1 VTLYAYAMS
10 STVHVVRH
18 GEVENPQK
26 ILYGRQP
33 GWRLSTRGQEMAEV
47 LGEWSKSVNLGALHV
62 SPLQRAQETA
72 APIARAHSIDIHTD
86 DRLIEAAN
94 IFEGKPFG
102 IGDGVLKHPSA
113 WRHLYNPWKPS
124 WGEPYEE
131 QINRMLAAVFDA
143 KKAAGNRDAIVVSH
157 QLPIWILRSAIEGR
171 RLLHDPRKRECTLA
185 SVTSVH
191 FDDEGLITGT
201 SYAEPAAHL
210 LPKK

>member
-1 VTLYAYAMS
+1 MS

-18 GEVENPQK
+18 GEVHNPEK

-33 GWRLSTRGQEMAEV
+33 GWRLSDRGQEMAQV
-47 LGEWSKSVNLGALHV
+47 LGKWSKDINLGALHV

-72 APIARAHSIDIHTD
+72 APISAAHSISITTD
-86 DRLIEAAN
+86 ERLIEAAN
-94 IFEGKPFG
+94 VFEGKPFG
-102 IGDGVLKHPSA
+102 IGDGVLRHPSA

-131 QINRMLAAVFDA
+131 QINRMLGAVFSAREAA
-143 KKAAGNRDAIVVSH
+143 KGKDAIVVSH

-171 RLLHDPRKRECTLA
+171 RMLHDPRKRECSLA

-191 FDDEGLITGT
+191 FDDDGMIVGT
-201 SYAEPAAHL
+201 SYSEPAGHL
-210 LPKK
+210 LPKKK

>member
-1 VTLYAYAMS
+1 MS

-18 GEVENPQK
+18 GEVENPRK

-33 GWRLSTRGQEMAEV
+33 GWKLSQRGQEMAET
-47 LGEWSKSVNLGALHV
+47 LGEWSKSINLGALHV

-72 APIARAHSIDIHTD
+72 APIANAHSIAIHTD
-86 DRLIEAAN
+86 ERLIEAAN

-102 IGDGVLKHPSA
+102 IGDGVLRHPSA

-131 QINRMLAAVFDA
+131 QISRMLAAVFAA
-143 KKAAGNRDAIVVSH
+143 KKAAGEKDAIVVSH
-157 QLPIWILRSAIEGR
+157 QLPIWILRSAIENR
-171 RLLHDPRKRECTLA
+171 RLFHDPRKRECTLA
-185 SVTSVH
+185 SVTSLH

-201 SYAEPAAHL
+201 SYSEPARHL
-210 LPKK
+210 LPPK